1 MVKSESDIIDTIH
14 TGQVITDEN
23 GTQYFVCGRNRIKIS
38 EHFAAG
44 GRPLDDLIVDVA
56 ACGFSKPDLDVT
68 ENILKKMGVEK
79 PKADK

>member
-23 GTQYFVCGRNRIKIS
+23 GTQYFVCGKNRIKIS

-44 GRPLDDLIVDVA
+44 GRSIGDLIVDVVRHTA
-56 ACGFSKPDLDVT
+56 AWKCQEMCSRET
-68 ENILKKMGVEK
+68 
-79 PKADK
+79 PKI

>member
-44 GRPLDDLIVDVA
+44 GRPLERPQ
-56 ACGFSKPDLDVT
+56 K
-68 ENILKKMGVEK
+68 ILCNRHPATV
-79 PKADK
+79 

>member
-23 GTQYFVCGRNRIKIS
+23 GTQYFVCGKNRIKIS

-44 GRPLDDLIVDVA
+44 GRPIGDLIVDVVPA
-56 ACGFSKPDLDVT
+56 HGGKGRFFVT
-68 ENILKKMGVEK
+68 HR
-79 PKADK
+79 

>member
-23 GTQYFVCGRNRIKIS
+23 GTQYFVCGKNRIKIS

-44 GRPLDDLIVDVA
+44 GCPIGHLL
-56 ACGFSKPDLDVT
+56 LDVVRDT
-68 ENILKKMGVEK
+68 AVRAPSSRPIVAHS
-79 PKADK
+79 PRV